1 MPKIFISY
9 RRADTGPEAGRL
21 RTALVHHFGKEHIF
35 RDKDSISGGVNWR
48 EEVREALS
56 GDTIVLALIGK
67 TWITATDVTG
77 QRLIDSSTSNN
88 RLELETALRV
98 GLRTIPVLV
107 EGADV
112 PRDHD
117 LPDDLRSLL
126 TLNALRLRD
135 DDWDGDC
142 EKVIKALE
150 SMGVRQAG
158 ADQPKQGRWLTRRM
172 RWLAAAT
179 LVGIV
184 VVAAIVF
191 TPRSQSSAVPV
202 EPAPAPAPPLLNDGP
217 NFQIVVDRSEAMNA
231 AFGKG
236 TKLDEV
242 KRALVSVLQE
252 KTADTDNL
260 SLREFGGDC
269 ADLNTTRL
277 VLPFAPG
284 EDRLARGL
292 EGLTTTRGTS
302 TLVSAIIEATGDF
315 SGRQG
320 SSGIIVIFGSYDACK
335 HPNPDALIQERLKR
349 YPGLT
354 LDRRF
359 IGVALTR
366 QEQSM
371 AGELARKT
379 GGTFRNATSPAQL
392 TEAVEHAI
400 VVKTKV
406 DEVQAAV
413 EVINECLAH
422 LNTAVRNHLGAN
434 LDYSAANREVSAAED
449 ALNRSVVPAP
459 EPQHPEGVRELLTLA
474 RQARDDQQRMLEATK
489 ALIAAKQSNDAAAE
503 TQARNAYNQLVVA
516 YNSRKDK
523 INALQQR
530 LLSNSN

>member
-1 MPKIFISY
+1 
-9 RRADTGPEAGRL
+9 
-21 RTALVHHFGKEHIF
+21 
-35 RDKDSISGGVNWR
+35 
-48 EEVREALS
+48 
-56 GDTIVLALIGK
+56 
-67 TWITATDVTG
+67 
-77 QRLIDSSTSNN
+77 
-88 RLELETALRV
+88 
-98 GLRTIPVLV
+98 
-107 EGADV
+107 
-112 PRDHD
+112 
-117 LPDDLRSLL
+117 
-126 TLNALRLRD
+126 
-135 DDWDGDC
+135 
-142 EKVIKALE
+142 
-150 SMGVRQAG
+150 
-158 ADQPKQGRWLTRRM
+158 
-172 RWLAAAT
+172 
-179 LVGIV
+179 
-184 VVAAIVF
+184 
-191 TPRSQSSAVPV
+191 
-202 EPAPAPAPPLLNDGP
+202 
-217 NFQIVVDRSEAMNA
+217 
-231 AFGKG
+231 
-236 TKLDEV
+236 
-242 KRALVSVLQE
+242 
-252 KTADTDNL
+252 
-260 SLREFGGDC
+260 
-269 ADLNTTRL
+269 
-277 VLPFAPG
+277 
-284 EDRLARGL
+284 
-292 EGLTTTRGTS
+292 
-302 TLVSAIIEATGDF
+302 VSAIIEATGDF